1 MTKEYIA
8 GFIDGEG
15 TIQITKNK
23 VRITIPQT
31 NFEVLEEIRK
41 FLNIGKIFKEKKR
54 QINHKDSWVYYTTN
68 TKETCEVLEL
78 IKTSLVVKK
87 DKAIEALEVLKRWNE
102 KVALNRFEDKKIL
115 DFVKQ
120 GMSYR
125 EIQKKFNINR
135 GKVYRVVKNEGVV

>member
-1 MTKEYIA
+1 M
-8 GFIDGEG
+8 
-15 TIQITKNK
+15 
-23 VRITIPQT
+23 
-31 NFEVLEEIRK
+31 
-41 FLNIGKIFKEKKR
+41 
-54 QINHKDSWVYYTTN
+54 
-68 TKETCEVLEL
+68 
-78 IKTSLVVKK
+78 KK